1 MSNAAVTPQMRVH
14 GWNMQLFAGPTGLN
28 FAGLYLHDGNDSL
41 TYRDILEEI
50 LLCFDLP
57 INNAVLDNDGSS
69 TGQLALAFSNL
80 VNPAE
85 TGADPPTL
93 SFISD
98 ANLDPVVPSP
108 PQTSASGGGKR
119 TTARYH
125 LVHHQSCSVS
135 DSSSLKAHL
144 QAGCAKHLAR
154 PKRRRDPRYLAP
166 KKPSADPRITRFPL
180 RRTVQPRKGSQSP
193 PKLSASD
200 SSPIRQ
206 DPYDEEGLDAMVA
219 PPEVAIP
226 IEAAREIITSF
237 RHNCLIEGERSWCN
251 TPVGP
256 SLQACHIIPQQHY
269 HLYPDPE
276 GLGDPLDDPSVLYS
290 PALVCPDTL
299 RIRSFVP
306 YDILLDYHGR
316 TAQVP
321 VNVDRE
327 ALRHHYEMC
336 CIENMGA
343 KTPLME
349 QPSSATSGTASPF
362 GTRADVFSLL
372 SLGLHNTAGNSTE
385 PSGSQ
390 AAPGN
395 PSKRSRSAQ
404 DDVEYPSS
412 GEAKTPSLT
421 EDVSPDLSPH
431 PTKRRRVSCGVAWN
445 KCGWDHGAM
454 FDGFITKE
462 NSVEFL
468 ADVNWGLKRTLLVRR
483 EE

>member
-193 PKLSASD
+193 PKLSASGTVSPIKD

-237 RHNCLIEGERSWCN
+237 RHNCLIEGERCAVTSRGRSWCN

-290 PALVCPDTL
+290 PARLQAAWQRTWNADNGILLFSHLHELFVPIHCVYGLSCHMTYCLTTMGERLKCQSMWTVKHCDITTKCAVL
-299 RIRSFVP
+299 RIWE
-306 YDILLDYHGR
+306 
-316 TAQVP
+316 Q
-321 VNVDRE
+321 
-327 ALRHHYEMC
+327 RH
-336 CIENMGA
+336 
-343 KTPLME
+343 L
-349 QPSSATSGTASPF
+349 
-362 GTRADVFSLL
+362 
-372 SLGLHNTAGNSTE
+372 
-385 PSGSQ
+385 
-390 AAPGN
+390 
-395 PSKRSRSAQ
+395 
-404 DDVEYPSS
+404 
-412 GEAKTPSLT
+412 
-421 EDVSPDLSPH
+421 
-431 PTKRRRVSCGVAWN
+431 
-445 KCGWDHGAM
+445 
-454 FDGFITKE
+454 
-462 NSVEFL
+462 
-468 ADVNWGLKRTLLVRR
+468 
-483 EE
+483 